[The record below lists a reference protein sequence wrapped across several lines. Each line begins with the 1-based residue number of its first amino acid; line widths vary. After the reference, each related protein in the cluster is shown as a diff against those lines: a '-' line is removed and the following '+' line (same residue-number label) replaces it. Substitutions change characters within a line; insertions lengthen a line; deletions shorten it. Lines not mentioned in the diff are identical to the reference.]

1 MKSRRRKTK
10 TYEHR
15 GISIREL
22 RPELPEG
29 GGGYLQVDHMNN
41 GHRERR
47 AFDTLAKAQTYCEQ
61 IAVKLENEGS
71 SALSLSPAQRED
83 AAAALAV
90 LAGKGSLLAAAKL
103 WARHNGITGGV
114 TVAELGQRWLA
125 ALKAQGCRDTTLAER
140 SQKVERLAAD
150 MGSRPVSSMT
160 RDDVASWLQSKG
172 MTGATW
178 DSYRRA
184 YRAMFQFAAEE
195 RMVESNP
202 VAAIKPMRT
211 DEKLPTPF
219 TVEAAT
225 AILRTAA
232 QWTPEVVPTL
242 AVQFFAG
249 LRPGEALG
257 LDWSAVDFKGKTI
270 RVMPET
276 SKVRRTRIVPMNP
289 ALAAWLGPYRKASGP
304 IGIQSKARLNSILF
318 MKRIGPAYEQ
328 KGIPI
333 AERKP
338 DARPRGLA
346 AAAGVKWIQDGAR
359 KTFATM
365 HFAQYGDAGKTAGIL
380 GHVGDAGI
388 LYKHY
393 KGLATKA
400 EARRFFAI
408 RPASD
413 GAAVVRPDF
422 RKAAGQ

>member
-29 GGGYLQVDHMNN
+29 GGGYLQVDHMTN

-114 TVAELGQRWLA
+114 TVAELGRRWLA

-270 RVMPET
+270 RIMPET
-276 SKVRRTRIVPMNP
+276 SKVRRTRIIEKLNP
-289 ALAAWLGPYRKASGP
+289 VLFDWLLPHRKASGP
-304 IGIQSKARLNSILF
+304 IGVQSKARLNSILF

-338 DARPRGLA
+338 DQRPKGLA
-346 AAAGVKWIQDGAR
+346 AAAGVEWIQDGCR
-359 KTFATM
+359 KTFASA
-365 HFAQYGDAGKTAGIL
+365 HYALHGDAAKLASIL
-380 GHVGDAGI
+380 GHTGGHDV
-388 LYKHY
+388 LFKHY
-393 KGLATKA
+393 RGLMTKA

-408 RPASD
+408 RPASY
-413 GAAVVRPDF
+413 GAAVV
-422 RKAAGQ
+422 KANFQRVTA